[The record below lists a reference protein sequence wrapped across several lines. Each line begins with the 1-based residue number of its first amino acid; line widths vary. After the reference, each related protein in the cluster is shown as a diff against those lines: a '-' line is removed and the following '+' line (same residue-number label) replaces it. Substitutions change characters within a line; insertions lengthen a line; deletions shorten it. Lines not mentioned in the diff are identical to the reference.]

1 MTMLKEQPEFDVSED
16 QAPDATFSDGGKSSG
31 ESKGIVSIMTMLK
44 EDLEDEVAN
53 GIKNEE
59 EAQTQYAA
67 AKEGAEKLIASLE
80 EKKTNLS
87 EAKADTDTKI
97 GNAETLKEDTQGL
110 LDGKN
115 EELAT
120 MKPNCDWILKNFE
133 IRRDR
138 RKSEMEGLM
147 EAKSLMSGSGAV
159 NPSFL
164 QKRSA

>member
-1 MTMLKEQPEFDVSED
+1 
-16 QAPDATFSDGGKSSG
+16 
-31 ESKGIVSIMTMLK
+31 MTMLK

-59 EAQTQYAA
+59 EAQTQFAA
-67 AKEGAEKLIASLE
+67 AKEAAEKLIAALE

-87 EAKADTDTKI
+87 EAKADTATKI
-97 GNAETLKEDTQGL
+97 GNAETLKGDTQGL

-133 IRRDR
+133 LRRDR

-159 NPSFL
+159 SFL
-164 QKRSA
+164 QTQKKAFNDEAFGK

>member
-1 MTMLKEQPEFDVSED
+1 MME
-16 QAPDATFSDGGKSSG
+16 
-31 ESKGIVSIMTMLK
+31 TMLK

-59 EAQTQYAA
+59 EAQTQFAA
-67 AKEGAEKLIASLE
+67 AKEAAEKLIASLE

-147 EAKSLMSGSGAV
+147 DAQSLLSGSGGTVFAQTKEHNFDDNAFGKV
-159 NPSFL
+159 NFESVSFL
-164 QKRSA
+164 QKRN